1 MVRLGL
7 GACVAWALAGAATG
21 ALVGT
26 WALRAAWDARGCDAD
41 AGRRRPACAARVGMA
56 LAGGLALGAQAWA
69 LAGDGVPG
77 MGAVARGA
85 GSPEAV
91 GTMVL
96 CGCLVALSA
105 FDLVQMR
112 IPNGALAV
120 AVATRVACLAWE
132 GVAGGAGPAEAALRT
147 MARMLCAAGVLVAAM
162 LFSLA
167 AARALGA
174 GCVGG
179 GDVKLVAVT
188 ALYLGP
194 AQMALMLALASVLGL
209 AFGLAWA
216 RWGRRNRHMDTRRG
230 PHGTRKDAF
239 PWGPSLAASCWA
251 TLLLGEGGARVL
263 MGVG

>member
-1 MVRLGL
+1 MRLGL
-7 GACVAWALAGAATG
+7 GACAAWALAGAAAG

-26 WALRAAWDARGCDAD
+26 WALRAAWGAQRCGAD
-41 AGRRRPACAARVGMA
+41 AGGRRPSRAARVAMA
-56 LAGGLALGAQAWA
+56 LAGAFALGAQAWA
-69 LAGDGVPG
+69 LVGGGVPG
-77 MGAVARGA
+77 MGTATRGA
-85 GSPEAV
+85 AVPDVV

-112 IPNGALAV
+112 IPNGVLAV
-120 AVATRVACLAWE
+120 AAATRVVCLAWE

-147 MARMLCAAGVLVAAM
+147 MARMLCAAGVLAAAL

-167 AARALGA
+167 AARALGR

-194 AQMALMLALASVLGL
+194 AQMVLMLALASALGL
-209 AFGLAWA
+209 AFGLAWTHRA
-216 RWGRRNRHMDTRRG
+216 RRMRRTNAQAG
-230 PHGTRKDAF
+230 PRGTRKDAF
-239 PWGPSLAASCWA
+239 PWGPALAASCWA
-251 TLLLGEGGARVL
+251 ALLLGEGGARVL
-263 MGVG
+263 LGVA

>member
-1 MVRLGL
+1 MRLGL
-7 GACVAWALAGAATG
+7 GACAAWALAGAAAG

-26 WALRAAWDARGCDAD
+26 WALRAAWGAQRCGAD
-41 AGRRRPACAARVGMA
+41 AGGRRPSRAARVAMA
-56 LAGGLALGAQAWA
+56 LAGAFALGAQAWA
-69 LAGDGVPG
+69 LVGGGVPG
-77 MGAVARGA
+77 MGTATRGA
-85 GSPEAV
+85 AVPEVV

-112 IPNGALAV
+112 IPNGVLAV
-120 AVATRVACLAWE
+120 AAATRVVCLAWE

-147 MARMLCAAGVLVAAM
+147 MARMLCAAGVLAAAL

-167 AARALGA
+167 AARALGR

-194 AQMALMLALASVLGL
+194 AQMVLMLALASALGL
-209 AFGLAWA
+209 AFGLAWTHRA
-216 RWGRRNRHMDTRRG
+216 RRMRRTNAQAG
-230 PHGTRKDAF
+230 PRGTRKDAF
-239 PWGPSLAASCWA
+239 PWGPALAASCWA
-251 TLLLGEGGARVL
+251 ALLLGEGGARVL
-263 MGVG
+263 LGVA

>member
-1 MVRLGL
+1 MRLGL
-7 GACVAWALAGAATG
+7 GACAAWALAGAAAG

-26 WALRAAWDARGCDAD
+26 WALRAARDARGRD
-41 AGRRRPACAARVGMA
+41 AGAARRRPARAARAGMA
-56 LAGGLALGAQAWA
+56 LAGAFALGAQAWA
-69 LAGDGVPG
+69 LAGGGVPG
-77 MGAVARGA
+77 MGAATRGA
-85 GSPEAV
+85 AVPDVV

-112 IPNGALAV
+112 IPNGVLAV
-120 AVATRVACLAWE
+120 AAATRVVCLAWE

-147 MARMLCAAGVLVAAM
+147 MARMLCAAGVLAAAL

-167 AARALGA
+167 AARALGR

-194 AQMALMLALASVLGL
+194 AQMVLMLALASALGL
-209 AFGLAWA
+209 AFGLAWTHRA
-216 RWGRRNRHMDTRRG
+216 RRMRRTNAQAG
-230 PHGTRKDAF
+230 PRGTRKDAF
-239 PWGPSLAASCWA
+239 PWGPALAASCWA
-251 TLLLGEGGARVL
+251 ALLLGEGGARVL
-263 MGVG
+263 LGVA

>member
-1 MVRLGL
+1 MRLGL
-7 GACVAWALAGAATG
+7 GACAAWALAGAAAG

-26 WALRAAWDARGCDAD
+26 WALRAAWGAQRCGAD
-41 AGRRRPACAARVGMA
+41 AGGRRPSRAARVAMA
-56 LAGGLALGAQAWA
+56 LAGAFALGAQAWA
-69 LAGDGVPG
+69 LVGGGVPG
-77 MGAVARGA
+77 MGTATRGA
-85 GSPEAV
+85 AVPEVV

-112 IPNGALAV
+112 IPNSVLAV
-120 AVATRVACLAWE
+120 AVATRLVCLAWE
-132 GVAGGAGPAEAALRT
+132 DVAGGAGPAEAALWI

-167 AARALGA
+167 AARALGP

-194 AQMALMLALASVLGL
+194 AQMVLMLALASVLGL
-209 AFGLAWA
+209 VFGLAWTHRA
-216 RWGRRNRHMDTRRG
+216 RRIRRTNAQAG
-230 PHGTRKDAF
+230 PHGARRDAF
-239 PWGPSLAASCWA
+239 PWGPALAASCWVA
-251 TLLLGEGGARVL
+251 LLLGERGARVL
-263 MGVG
+263 LGVA